1 MCRWIIRLVTALF
14 HQFSD
19 AFAHLLKLALYDF
32 QLLCRGV
39 EGFGAGCTVGNEMA
53 LIFLR
58 INQGLAGRDADHN
71 GALWHVPG
79 HNRISTHASTRTD
92 DNGPQYLNRKSTRL
106 NSSH

>member
-39 EGFGAGCTVGNEMA
+39 DGFGAGCTVGNEMA

-58 INQGLAGRDADHN
+58 LNQGLAGRAADHN
-71 GALWHVPG
+71 GTLCHVPG
-79 HNRISTHASTRTD
+79 HHLISTHPRPPTATHGPPYLTPPTHTD
-92 DNGPQYLNRKSTRL
+92 THQA
-106 NSSH
+106 